1 MILAHFSGTF
11 KRLEGYTQNLEK
23 KNMVKNDHRLQNM
36 WKQRKYL
43 SVANEFYSHINQRG
57 ALSAEISDIFRHIV
71 IFFPWPHR
79 PHGPQFIAPIYS
91 EKMLNL
97 FRQ

>member
-36 WKQRKYL
+36 WK
-43 SVANEFYSHINQRG
+43 
-57 ALSAEISDIFRHIV
+57 
-71 IFFPWPHR
+71 
-79 PHGPQFIAPIYS
+79 
-91 EKMLNL
+91 
-97 FRQ
+97 